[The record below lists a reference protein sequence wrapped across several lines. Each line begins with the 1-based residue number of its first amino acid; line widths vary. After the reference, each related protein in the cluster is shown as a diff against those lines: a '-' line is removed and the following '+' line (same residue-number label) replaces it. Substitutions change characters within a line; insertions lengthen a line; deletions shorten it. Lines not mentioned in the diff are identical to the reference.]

1 MFIWARWSLWDFSFD
16 FFDAFLSC
24 MLCSTVKSMW
34 FSECLESHLRIL
46 QAEFGLN
53 CWIEF
58 FLFRFFLLFR
68 WCFDGVKIFTF
79 DGGIRVRFVTIIGA
93 QLKIIFYCKSISKT
107 RFKLLKTV
115 LFTLNCVMLTWI
127 EQPYS
132 KSQCKNNIQ
141 KSS

>member
-16 FFDAFLSC
+16 FFDAFLSR

-46 QAEFGLN
+46 QAELGLN
-53 CWIEF
+53 CWIKF

-68 WCFDGVKIFTF
+68 CCFDGVKIFRF
-79 DGGIRVRFVTIIGA
+79 GAGIRVRFVTIIEA
-93 QLKIIFYCKSISKT
+93 QLKIILYCKLISKA

-115 LFTLNCVMLTWI
+115 LFIFHCVTLIWI
-127 EQPYS
+127 EQFYS
-132 KSQCKNNIQ
+132 RITSMWK
-141 KSS
+141 